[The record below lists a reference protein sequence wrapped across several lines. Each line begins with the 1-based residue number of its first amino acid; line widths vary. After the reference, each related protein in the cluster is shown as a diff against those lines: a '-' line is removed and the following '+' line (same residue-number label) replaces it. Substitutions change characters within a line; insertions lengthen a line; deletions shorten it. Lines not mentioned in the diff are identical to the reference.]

1 MQKCPLS
8 GNVSFPIRTVIKD
21 ISPHITKLLNK
32 SPALS
37 IECIERTQNPSFEDT
52 RRFSGIID
60 EPSGAAELTYN
71 DKSYRLF
78 NMQLCLSTHTNW
90 IPKKNATDLIQNK
103 IDIIMLFEIVEPSNS
118 PRFVFIVLP
127 LIIDSTVTEDN
138 LYLQGLTYNMSDMSF
153 KLDYLLSG
161 LTKFIYY
168 NTCLEPTGDNAFVYV
183 SIEGISMS
191 QTLYNDLLAV
201 WRNSTQSDIQE
212 SIENSN
218 SGKILNIYDYLVKIK
233 NIKDLHSNSRVINNY
248 SKSLNPLIDNTYENW
263 PSYFPPY
270 NIKINLTNRYITDSM
285 LNLQI
290 EGYQTYQTPQGD
302 EVVQVTFDGGISGT
316 EQRVSLQRYNSDG
329 VTRSPTI
336 QLNPLPNGILQA
348 VPLDADKM
356 QCIPLDADKAIGKD
370 GKINFKAD
378 GTIDLE
384 TVQDKRNELRNSIGV
399 DTVRQKNLQ
408 YYAGIAIGVVGGLSL
423 VLLGIYVVLKFVFNS
438 DLVKTKGKLPLYA
451 FDLGFYIL
459 ITLIF
464 TFIGFMIGAAVVST

>member
-21 ISPHITKLLNK
+21 ISPHITKLINET
-32 SPALS
+32 PVLS
-37 IECIERTQNPSFEDT
+37 IESIERKQNPSFEDT

-78 NMQLCLSTHTNW
+78 NVQLCLSTHTNW

-103 IDIIMLFEIVEPSNS
+103 IDIIMLFENIEPSSS
-118 PRFVFIVLP
+118 PKFVFIVLP

-138 LYLQGLTYNMSDMSF
+138 LYLQGLTYNMPDMSF

-212 SIENSN
+212 SIEKSN
-218 SGKILNIYDYLVKIK
+218 NGKILNIYDYLVKIK

-248 SKSLNPLIDNTYENW
+248 TKSLNPLIDNTYENW

-285 LNLQI
+285 LNSQI
-290 EGYQTYQTPQGD
+290 EGYQTYGTPQGD
-302 EVVQVTFDGGISGT
+302 QIVQVTLDGGISGAV
-316 EQRVSLQRYNSDG
+316 QGVSLQRVNPDG
-329 VTRSPTI
+329 VTRSPSI
-336 QLNPLPNGILQA
+336 QLTQIADGTLQA

-356 QCIPLDADKAIGKD
+356 QCIPLDADKAIGAD
-370 GKINFKAD
+370 GKINFRAD

-384 TVQDKRNELRNSIGV
+384 TVQANRINLRNSIGV
-399 DTVRQKNLQ
+399 DFNKRDKLQ
-408 YYAGIAIGVVGGLSL
+408 QYAGIAIGVVGVIGLILFLINFLMS
-423 VLLGIYVVLKFVFNS
+423 GNENLKKIKNFFPPY
-438 DLVKTKGKLPLYA
+438 T
-451 FDLGFYIL
+451 FDLGFYAM

-464 TFIGFMIGAAVVST
+464 TFVGFIVGAAAMSA

>member
-1 MQKCPLS
+1 
-8 GNVSFPIRTVIKD
+8 
-21 ISPHITKLLNK
+21 
-32 SPALS
+32 
-37 IECIERTQNPSFEDT
+37 
-52 RRFSGIID
+52 
-60 EPSGAAELTYN
+60 
-71 DKSYRLF
+71 
-78 NMQLCLSTHTNW
+78 
-90 IPKKNATDLIQNK
+90 
-103 IDIIMLFEIVEPSNS
+103 MLFEIVEHSS
-118 PRFVFIVLP
+118 DPRFVFIVLP

-138 LYLQGLTYNMSDMSF
+138 LYLQGLTYNMPDMSF

-212 SIENSN
+212 SIEKSS

-285 LNLQI
+285 LNSQI
-290 EGYQTYQTPQGD
+290 AGYQTYGTPQGD
-302 EVVQVTFDGGISGT
+302 QIVQVTLNGGVAGST
-316 EQRVSLQRYNSDG
+316 PAPVVSMQRVNPDN
-329 VTRSPTI
+329 TRSPTI
-336 QLNPLPNGILQA
+336 QLNQLSNGMLQA

-356 QCIPLDADKAIGKD
+356 QCIPLDADNAIGTD
-370 GKINFKAD
+370 GKINFRAD

-384 TVQDKRNELRNSIGV
+384 TVQANRNNLRNSIGV
-399 DTVRQKNLQ
+399 DFQKRDDLQ
-408 YYAGIAIGVVGGLSL
+408 KYAGIAIGGLAGIALIVG
-423 VLLGIYVVLKFVFNS
+423 VIYAVSRVFFNKELES
-438 DLVKTKGKLPLYA
+438 IKNFFTPYT
-451 FDLGFYIL
+451 FDLGFYL
-459 ITLIF
+459 MITLIF
-464 TFIGFMIGAAVVST
+464 TFVGFIVGAAVMSA